1 LSLTS
6 QVNLFGPFCLG
17 TQALDIDFTAYGV
30 NDDYSLKKHISD
42 DASPAVNF
50 F

>member
-1 LSLTS
+1 LSVTS

-17 TQALDIDFTAYGV
+17 TQALEFFFTADGM
-30 NDDYSLKKHISD
+30 NDDYSLKKNISD
-42 DASPAVNF
+42 DASSAVNF

>member
-17 TQALDIDFTAYGV
+17 TQALDIDFTVYGV

-42 DASPAVNF
+42 DVSPAVNSF
-50 F
+50 